1 MIKCTFEDGG
11 SISLRHVVVDG
22 IIIRGNKVLLNK
34 RGTHNGKPLLE
45 SGKWSLIGGFVDR
58 DETIAEAF
66 KREAIEEAG
75 CKVKNVKFFRIK
87 DNPNR
92 PNEKGRQNIAFV
104 MVADFVSIIDVQ
116 TEEVLELKWFDLD
129 NLPPLEKTAFDHGED
144 LYKYKE
150 YLKDKNSLKILERF
164 PANIL

>member
-1 MIKCTFEDGG
+1 MINSTFEDGG

-22 IIIRGNKVLLNK
+22 IITRGNKELLNK

-66 KREAIEEAG
+66 KREAMEEAG
-75 CKVKNVKFFRIK
+75 CKIKNIRLFRVKDSPK
-87 DNPNR
+87 R

-104 MVADFVSIIDVQ
+104 MVAVFISKIDNQ
-116 TEEVLELKWFDLD
+116 TEEVLELKWFDFD
-129 NLPPLEKTAFDHGED
+129 NLPPLEKIAFDHGQD

-150 YLKDKNSLKILERF
+150 YLANKNALKILERF
-164 PANIL
+164 PAKIL